1 MKSISALLFLCL
13 VSAAAAFSLRSIPV
27 ATKRIF
33 LSANTNIDT
42 EPVVSAIAD
51 ETPETPIIVKT
62 NDYLSSLPSN
72 VIIGSATGTTPLC
85 NVYLEM
91 INEPERYIA
100 TIHRTIKQGL
110 QKKKSIW
117 SMFFRYIGS
126 AVRRIGRRHRE
137 SSTIKEC

>member
-1 MKSISALLFLCL
+1 MKSISALLFLF
-13 VSAAAAFSLRSIPV
+13 SAAAGFSLRSIPV

-33 LSANTNIDT
+33 LSANTNTVT
-42 EPVVSAIAD
+42 EHVVCVIAD
-51 ETPETPIIVKT
+51 EVPDPPCILKK
-62 NDYLSSLPSN
+62 NDYLSSLSSN
-72 VIIGSATGTTPLC
+72 VILGSTAGTTPLC

-91 INEPERYIA
+91 INEPERYMA
-100 TIHRTIKQGL
+100 TIHRNIKRGL

>member
-1 MKSISALLFLCL
+1 MKSISTLLFLCFL
-13 VSAAAAFSLRSIPV
+13 SAAAAFSLRSIPV
-27 ATKRIF
+27 STKRIF
-33 LSANTNIDT
+33 LSANTNTVT
-42 EPVVSAIAD
+42 EQPVNIVAEEAPGKAI
-51 ETPETPIIVKT
+51 ILKT

-72 VIIGSATGTTPLC
+72 IIVGSAAGTTPLC

-110 QKKKSIW
+110 QQKKSIW

-126 AVRRIGRRHRE
+126 AVRRIGRRNRE
-137 SSTIKEC
+137 STV